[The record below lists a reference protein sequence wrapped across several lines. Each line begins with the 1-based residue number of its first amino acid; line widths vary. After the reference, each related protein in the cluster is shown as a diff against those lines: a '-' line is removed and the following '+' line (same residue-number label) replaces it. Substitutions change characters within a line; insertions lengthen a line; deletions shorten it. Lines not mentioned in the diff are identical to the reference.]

1 VAGDFSVQNQEVYP
15 AGITLQPPHLSY
27 AEECGDDLRCTLCK
41 TVLNEPVWQSY
52 CGCRWHRI
60 CFEQVRYE
68 LALETSLT
76 FDKSLG
82 LPKLFLFKLRCSQKP
97 KCPFDGDTLDS
108 QMVVNRSVFLLTN
121 TQMLKGCF
129 IGLERSV
136 C

>member
-60 CFEQVRYE
+60 CFEQVR
-68 LALETSLT
+68 
-76 FDKSLG
+76 
-82 LPKLFLFKLRCSQKP
+82 CSQKP